1 MPIFRYILSSFH
13 PYVFPFWSQVC
24 EQIIVKLVGWEPADI
39 QVLDIKPWAMHAEV
53 AEQYVGCNN
62 RVILVGDAA
71 HRFPPAG
78 GFG

>member
-1 MPIFRYILSSFH
+1 M
-13 PYVFPFWSQVC
+13 
-24 EQIIVKLVGWEPADI
+24 VGWEPGDV

-53 AEQYVGCNN
+53 AEKYIGCNN